1 MPAYFS
7 IDISIRKKDIYEGI
21 YADFI
26 GLLQEEGLRFAG
38 GYMEFMDETLEEIIS
53 WNEEKLLED
62 FSIGVDE
69 HYSHDF
75 RQVCFDYHG
84 LSEVRMFILNVT
96 EDDEFNFIII
106 VPEDELIQLKDGK
119 FSYKPAIMEDLKQL
133 IVKIWDF
140 ESVAAIQTT
149 LELSGETT
157 SVNDLEKGARPMIV
171 PFAVIPKGWMNDDL
185 GEGISVTPIAGDG
198 VLLEDI
204 Q

>member
-26 GLLQEEGLRFAG
+26 DLLQVQGLKFAG
-38 GYMEFMDETLEEIIS
+38 GYREFMDETLEEIIS

-75 RQVCFDYHG
+75 RQVCFDYRSF
-84 LSEVRMFILNVT
+84 SEVRMFILNVK

-106 VPEDELIQLKDGK
+106 IPEDELIQVKDGR
-119 FSYKPAIMEDLKQL
+119 FSYKPEIMADLKQL

-157 SVNDLEKGARPMIV
+157 SINDLEKGALPMIV
-171 PFAVIPKGWMNDDL
+171 PFAVIPQKCMTSDYGD
-185 GEGISVTPIAGDG
+185 GISITHLAGDG

>member
-21 YADFI
+21 YEDFI

-38 GYMEFMDETLEEIIS
+38 GYMEFMDESLEEIID
-53 WNEEKLLED
+53 WNEKKLLED
-62 FSIGVDE
+62 FAIGENE
-69 HYSHDF
+69 HYSNDY
-75 RQVCFDYHG
+75 RQACFDYHG

-96 EDDEFNFIII
+96 EDDEFNFIIV

-119 FSYKPAIMEDLKQL
+119 FSYKPEIMEKIKQL
-133 IVKIWDF
+133 IMKIWDF

-157 SVNDLEKGARPMIV
+157 SVNDLEKGAAPMIV